1 MNWKFVSILSLM
13 IAAAGVGW
21 GFAQARTPNVALS
34 PQDYID
40 IQTLYATYA
49 RAYDTGEGDGKV
61 WADTFTPDG
70 IFVVGGREYVG
81 SQELSSYV
89 NSRFQNGGI
98 GVIQHWNTNVI
109 ITPTPGGATASL
121 YVMVVRVGQSSGKL
135 PNIVIATNYHDT
147 LAKTSEGWR
156 LKRRAAV
163 EQIPP
168 LRP

>member
-1 MNWKFVSILSLM
+1 MNWKVVSILSLM

-21 GFAQARTPNVALS
+21 GFAQVRTPNDALS

-49 RAYDTGEGDGKV
+49 RAYDTGEGGGKV
-61 WADTFTPDG
+61 WADTFTQDG
-70 IFVVGGREYVG
+70 VFVVGGREYTG
-81 SQELSSYV
+81 SQELAGYV
-89 NSRFQNGGI
+89 NSRSQNGGSD
-98 GVIQHWNTNVI
+98 VIQHWNANVI
-109 ITPTPGGATASL
+109 IRPAPGGATASL
-121 YVMVVRVGQSSGKL
+121 YVMVVSVGKSGK
-135 PNIVIATNYHDT
+135 PSNIVIATNYQDT

-163 EQIPP
+163 ERIPP